1 MKVLLNYS
9 FSAMFILMFCGFMYS
24 ERISANIPAKRIET
38 TAFVKSFGAQLKEQD
53 IDKLRPY
60 FSEDFFEQF
69 LESSD
74 SLRNNYPNRI
84 IKAIELRQFAI
95 EKTSD
100 TTSVLSL
107 GKMDIILGR
116 TVGYFFIN
124 TTSGKHQ
131 IYEIRAPK

>member
-1 MKVLLNYS
+1 LFVLSLSS
-9 FSAMFILMFCGFMYS
+9 FIYS
-24 ERISANIPAKRIET
+24 ERNSVQIPSKRIET
-38 TAFVKSFGAQLKEQD
+38 RAFVKSFGTQLKEKD

-60 FSEDFFEQF
+60 FSEDCFAQF
-69 LESSD
+69 LVTSD
-74 SLRNNYPNRI
+74 SLRNNYPHRI
-84 IKAIELRQFAI
+84 SKAIELRQFAI